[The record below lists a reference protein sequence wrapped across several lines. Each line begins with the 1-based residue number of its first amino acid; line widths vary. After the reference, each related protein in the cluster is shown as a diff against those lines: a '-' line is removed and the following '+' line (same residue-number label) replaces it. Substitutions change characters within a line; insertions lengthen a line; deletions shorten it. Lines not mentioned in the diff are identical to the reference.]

1 MILVTGGTG
10 RYGEQIVRTLR
21 KLGLDV
27 RALVRK
33 GSEYYWLND
42 TGCGFFFGD
51 LLDPVSLRR
60 ACRDVQY
67 LIVASGVTTE
77 TRSNNHTTVT
87 LEGHANLFEAARQ
100 RGVQK
105 VVMLSCMG
113 VDRGYEVPSFYAR
126 KGAEEQLVN
135 SGLDYTILRA
145 SVHEHFF
152 LDMAWRVHD
161 RGSIMLPGD
170 GDNQLQP
177 LASRDL
183 ALMAAASLDLDDVA
197 NQTVEVAGPDVLT
210 ARQAFDAA
218 CNVVGVEP
226 SATILPSPAVQLG
239 KRIGR
244 PIRRYTHKL
253 AEMSTW
259 FSQDFTVDAAAL
271 AARFNIPLTSFSDAL
286 QDTNEVYKVMRDPDS
301 REKRMVHPQFYAT
314 VYEPG
319 EADWASLP
327 DGPIKRVD

>member
-10 RYGEQIVRTLR
+10 RFGEQVVRTLR

-67 LIVASGVTTE
+67 LIVCSGVTTE

-87 LEGHANLFEAARQ
+87 VEGHANLFAAAKE

-105 VVMLSCMG
+105 VVLLSCMG
-113 VDRGYEVPSFYAR
+113 ADRGYEVPSFHAR
-126 KGAEEQLVN
+126 KAAEDQLIA

-145 SVHEHFF
+145 SLHEHFF
-152 LDMAWRVHD
+152 LDMAWRVND
-161 RGSIMLPGD
+161 RGSVMLPGE
-170 GDNQLQP
+170 GQNRLQP
-177 LASRDL
+177 VASRDL
-183 ALMAAASLDLDDVA
+183 ALMAAASLDLDAVRNQVIEVVGPEVLSA
-197 NQTVEVAGPDVLT
+197 RECFEAACQTVGVSS
-210 ARQAFDAA
+210 AA
-218 CNVVGVEP
+218 TV
-226 SATILPSPAVQLG
+226 LPSPAVQLG
-239 KRIGR
+239 KKIGR
-244 PIRRYTHKL
+244 PLRRYTHKL
-253 AEMSTW
+253 AETSTW
-259 FSQDFTVDAAAL
+259 FSEDFTADAQAL
-271 AARFNIPLTSFSDAL
+271 SARFNIPLTSFHTAL
-286 QDTNEVYKVMRDPDS
+286 GETNEVYKVMRDPDA

-319 EADWASLP
+319 EADWATLP
-327 DGPIKRVD
+327 DGPVKARD